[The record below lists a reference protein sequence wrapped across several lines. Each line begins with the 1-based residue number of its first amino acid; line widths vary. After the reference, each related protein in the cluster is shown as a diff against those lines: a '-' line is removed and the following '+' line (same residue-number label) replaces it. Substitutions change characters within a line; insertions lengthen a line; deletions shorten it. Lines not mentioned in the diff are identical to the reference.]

1 MVISGVVWQKNL
13 DNLIKALSLR
23 SMKKKKVPFSF
34 CLRLHE
40 LSSCNLLVL
49 ILLTY
54 LELER
59 YELN

>member
-23 SMKKKKVPFSF
+23 SMKKKKKVPFSF

-40 LSSCNLLVL
+40 LSSLLVL

-54 LELER
+54 LQLER